1 MLDKTCDVCGTKDK
15 VEIETVTN
23 VNPVREEMFP
33 VLLCQTHKKMLAKG
47 ELDIRQND
55 KGDLVFVNKKK
66 S

>member
-1 MLDKTCDVCGTKDK
+1 MLDKTCDVCGTKEK

-23 VNPVREEMFP
+23 VNPQRDEMFP
-33 VLLCQTHKKMLAKG
+33 VLLCQVHKKMLAKG

>member
-1 MLDKTCDVCGTKDK
+1 MLDKTCDVCGTKEK

-23 VNPVREEMFP
+23 VTPSRDEMFP
-33 VLLCQTHKKMLAKG
+33 VLLCQVHKKMLAKG